1 MYNPADRFP
10 RPKEGIMAWPVRY
23 KLVGLLT
30 AGSTINYADRVNIS
44 VAAPVMMSS
53 LGWNEAHFGLVFS
66 SFLIGYTLLQIP
78 GGVLADRWNA
88 RKLLAL
94 SCIGFSVFT
103 ALTPLGALA
112 FGLMLAIRFC
122 VGVFES
128 VSFPAYASLNSRW
141 IPRSEY
147 SRAQTLSLSGAYLG
161 QTLSYP
167 ITTWLVLT
175 FSWHMAFYFN
185 AFVGVVW
192 LLAWLAFATNT
203 PAEHPQIT
211 AAELQ
216 EIETNLAPRPST
228 TLSSWAVLKSP
239 QVLLLS
245 LAYLLLVYGLWM
257 IVFWLP
263 TYMVKARG
271 YSMQEMGWI
280 GMIPTLASF
289 AGLTCGGVLSDAL
302 LRRGFSTRF
311 ARAQGPALCMALG
324 VPFMVAAVLVPWPSV
339 SVAFLAT
346 YLFLGNIAGGGFW
359 AIPLELNSQSVGA
372 IAGVM
377 NCAGNFAGI
386 FGPLTAGF
394 IVTATGNWALPF
406 LVVAGF
412 AVVSFAV
419 FYFLVVPEPIEVTTR
434 LPKTVAQEAGV

>member
-1 MYNPADRFP
+1 
-10 RPKEGIMAWPVRY
+10 MAWPVRY

-44 VAAPVMMSS
+44 VAAPVMMAT
-53 LGWNEAHFGLVFS
+53 LGWNEAQFGVVFS
-66 SFLIGYTLLQIP
+66 SFLVGYTLLQIP
-78 GGVLADRWNA
+78 GGVIADRWSA
-88 RKLLAL
+88 CKLLAFA
-94 SCIGFSVFT
+94 CIGFSVFT

-167 ITTWLVLT
+167 LTTWLVLT
-175 FSWHMAFYFN
+175 FSWPMAFYFN
-185 AFVGVVW
+185 ALVGVVW

-203 PAEHPQIT
+203 PAEHPQISAT
-211 AAELQ
+211 ELQ
-216 EIETNLAPRPST
+216 EIEANLAPRPSVAV
-228 TLSSWAVLKSP
+228 SPWAVLKAP

-245 LAYLLLVYGLWM
+245 LSYLLLVYGLWM

-271 YSMQEMGWI
+271 FSMQAMGWI

-289 AGLTCGGVLSDAL
+289 AGLTSGGVLSDAL

-311 ARAQGPALCMALG
+311 ARAQGPSLCIALG
-324 VPFMVAAVLVPWPSV
+324 APFLVAAVLVPWPSV
-339 SVAFLAT
+339 SVACLAS
-346 YLFLGNIAGGGFW
+346 YLFLANIAGGGYW

-372 IAGVM
+372 ISGVM

-386 FGPLTAGF
+386 FGPMTAGF
-394 IVTATGNWALPF
+394 LVTATGNWALPF

-412 AVVSFAV
+412 AVASFVV
-419 FYFLVVPEPIEVTTR
+419 FYFLVVPAPIEVTAP
-434 LPKTVAQEAGV
+434 LPQTVAQEARV

>member
-1 MYNPADRFP
+1 
-10 RPKEGIMAWPVRY
+10 MAWPVRY

-44 VAAPVMMSS
+44 VAAPVMMAT
-53 LGWNEAHFGLVFS
+53 LGWNEAQFGVVFS
-66 SFLIGYTLLQIP
+66 SFLVGYTLLQIP
-78 GGVLADRWNA
+78 GGVIADRWSA
-88 RKLLAL
+88 CKLLAL
-94 SCIGFSVFT
+94 ACIGFSVFT

-167 ITTWLVLT
+167 LTTWLVLT
-175 FSWHMAFYFN
+175 FSWPMAFYFN
-185 AFVGVVW
+185 AFLGVVW
-192 LLAWLAFATNT
+192 LVAWLVFATNT
-203 PAEHPQIT
+203 PAEHPRIS

-216 EIETNLAPRPST
+216 EIEAHLAPRPSVAV
-228 TLSSWAVLKSP
+228 SPWAVVKAP

-245 LAYLLLVYGLWM
+245 LSYLLLVYGLWM

-271 YSMQEMGWI
+271 FSMQTMGWL

-289 AGLTCGGVLSDAL
+289 AGLTSGGVLSDAL

-311 ARAQGPALCMALG
+311 ARAQGPSLCMALG
-324 VPFMVAAVLVPWPSV
+324 VPFLVAAVLVPWASV
-339 SVAFLAT
+339 SVTCLAA
-346 YLFLGNIAGGGFW
+346 YLFLGNIAGGGYW
-359 AIPLELNSQSVGA
+359 SIPLELNSRAVGA
-372 IAGVM
+372 ISGVM

-386 FGPLTAGF
+386 FGPMTAGF
-394 IVTATGNWALPF
+394 LITATGNWALPF

-412 AVVSFAV
+412 AVASSVV
-419 FYFLVVPEPIEVTTR
+419 FYFLVVPAPIEVTAR
-434 LPKTVAQEAGV
+434 LPQTVAREARV